1 MEIVKKNI
9 ASIVCGVVA
18 IAAIVAWFWPI
29 GGMYSTLKADVD
41 KSKQQYDQIEQL
53 RKAPRKLPTLVLEGS
68 PEQAELKSFPNEK
81 VIAAGKA
88 KTAALTAQSKKM
100 LDTVTQLN
108 IHRPL
113 VEGSLPSPSQLAA
126 QVFPTAY
133 MEKLGL
139 SPKGYE
145 TGIPKLLN
153 ATSPPTNDE
162 LTEIA
167 QDLWE
172 TNYKNRIL
180 LVAGID
186 NYQDVANQFTYDV
199 VANLKEQEQRKRATN
214 HMIYLDEVSLA
225 SSNDIQPG
233 KVPNEN
239 QIWFAQVGL
248 WIEEDVASAIVAANK
263 GAKNI
268 LDAPVKHLYSLKL
281 PFGGDMYIRGV
292 GQSSGAAEATA
303 LPTDANGAP
312 QLFIASPTGRACND
326 LYDVVHFDLV
336 LRVDYA
342 KIPQI
347 LNELERDRLFTVL
360 TTSVSS
366 VDAADE
372 KNKYGY
378 IYGDQPVAELSLTC
392 EALFLRSW
400 TVDKDNNFKSALMP
414 KAIRQ
419 HVGAEPGPGLGMG
432 GGMAVPG
439 QVPMD
444 NLGAENMM
452 GPGEP

>member
-9 ASIVCGVVA
+9 ASIVCGVIA

-29 GGMYSTLKADVD
+29 GGMYQSLRADVLQ
-41 KSKQQYDQIEQL
+41 SKKQYDDVEQL
-53 RKAPRKLPTLVLEGS
+53 RKAPRKLPTLVLEGNA
-68 PEQAELKSFPNEK
+68 EQADLKSFPNEK

-88 KTAALTAQSKKM
+88 KTAELTKQSKDM
-100 LDTVTQLN
+100 LQTVTQLN
-108 IHRPL
+108 IHTPL
-113 VEGSLPSPSQLAA
+113 VPGSLPSPNSPAA
-126 QVFPTAY
+126 QVFPTLY
-133 MEKLGL
+133 MEALGL
-139 SPKGYE
+139 SEKGYE

-167 QDLWE
+167 QDLWDN
-172 TNYKNRIL
+172 NYKKRIL
-180 LVAGID
+180 LVAGQD
-186 NYQDVANQFTYDV
+186 NYQEVSDQFTYDV
-199 VANLKEQEQRKRATN
+199 VANLKEQEQRKRAMN
-214 HMIYLDEVSLA
+214 HMIYLDDVSLA

-248 WIEEDVASAIVAANK
+248 WIEQDVAKAIVAANN
-263 GAKNI
+263 GAHNI
-268 LDAPVKHLYSLKL
+268 LDAPVKHLYALKV
-281 PFGGDMYIRGV
+281 PFGGDMYIRAVAPG
-292 GQSSGAAEATA
+292 GSAEGAMV
-303 LPTDANGAP
+303 PTDANGAP
-312 QLFIASPTGRACND
+312 QLFAASPTGRACND

-336 LRVDYA
+336 LRVDYT

-366 VDAADE
+366 IDAADE

-378 IYGDQPVAELSLTC
+378 IYGDQPVAELTLTC

-400 TVDKDNNFKSALMP
+400 TVDKENNFKNALMP
-414 KAIRQ
+414 KAVRQ

-432 GGMAVPG
+432 GATAAPG
-439 QVPMD
+439 AMPTDMPM
-444 NLGAENMM
+444 E
-452 GPGEP
+452 GP

>member
-9 ASIVCGVVA
+9 ASILCGVVA
-18 IAAIVAWFWPI
+18 IAAVVAWFWPI
-29 GGMYSTLKADVD
+29 GGMYSTLKANVD
-41 KSKQQYDQIEQL
+41 KSKQQYDQVEQL
-53 RKAPRKLPTLVLEGS
+53 RKAPRKLPTLVLEGN

-100 LDTVTQLN
+100 LETVTQLN
-108 IHRPL
+108 IHRLL
-113 VEGSLPSPSQLAA
+113 VPDSLPNPNSTAA

-133 MEKLGL
+133 LEALGL
-139 SPKGYE
+139 SDKGYE
-145 TGIPKLLN
+145 TGIPKMLN
-153 ATSPPTNDE
+153 ATSPPTNEE

-167 QDLWE
+167 QDIWE
-172 TNYKNRIL
+172 NNYKNRIL
-180 LVAGID
+180 LVAGQD
-186 NYQDVANQFTYDV
+186 NYQDVSNQFTYEV
-199 VANLKEQEQRKRATN
+199 VANLKEQEQRKRAMN

-225 SSNDIQPG
+225 ANTIIQPG
-233 KVPNEN
+233 VVPKKND
-239 QIWFAQVGL
+239 IWFAQVGL
-248 WIEEDVASAIVAANK
+248 WIEQDVANAIVAANK

-281 PFGGDMYIRGV
+281 PFGGDMYIRG
-292 GQSSGAAEATA
+292 GTPGAEGAAV
-303 LPTDANGAP
+303 PTDANGAP

-336 LRVDYA
+336 LRVDYT

-360 TTSVSS
+360 TTSVAS

-378 IYGDQPVAELSLTC
+378 IYGDQPVAELTLTC

-400 TVDKDNNFKSALMP
+400 TVDKENNFKNALMP
-414 KAIRQ
+414 QAVRQ
-419 HVGAEPGPGLGMG
+419 HVGAEPGPGLGLG
-432 GGMAVPG
+432 GGMPAPG
-439 QVPMD
+439 AAQPSD
-444 NLGAENMM
+444 TGAENMM
-452 GPGEP
+452 SP